1 MGPED
6 QPPAGGDEPP
16 PPRRHEP
23 LPDERPKPLQED
35 PQAARRVAALLASP
49 SYREADSDLDFLN
62 SAEARGPR
70 LELDYLKAE
79 LLLQRHGVTDA
90 IVVFGSTRIV
100 EPAAAQAR
108 LADARAFAAA
118 HPGDPEAA
126 RRAGAAERIVQKAHY
141 YETARE
147 FGRIVGAAGAL
158 PGGGRLAVVTG
169 GGPGIMEAA
178 NRGAFDVGAETVG
191 FNISLPHEQFPN
203 PYLTPELC
211 FRFHYFAIRK
221 LHFVLRARAL
231 VAFPGGFGT
240 LDELFE
246 TLTLAQTRV
255 MKPLPIILVGEAW
268 WRRVFDPEFLIEEG
282 VIAPEDRAL
291 FCYAETAREIW
302 QSILNW
308 REKAGEPPF

>member
-126 RRAGAAERIVQKAHY
+126 RRAV
-141 YETARE
+141 
-147 FGRIVGAAGAL
+147 
-158 PGGGRLAVVTG
+158 
-169 GGPGIMEAA
+169 
-178 NRGAFDVGAETVG
+178 
-191 FNISLPHEQFPN
+191 S
-203 PYLTPELC
+203 
-211 FRFHYFAIRK
+211 
-221 LHFVLRARAL
+221 
-231 VAFPGGFGT
+231 
-240 LDELFE
+240 
-246 TLTLAQTRV
+246 
-255 MKPLPIILVGEAW
+255 
-268 WRRVFDPEFLIEEG
+268 
-282 VIAPEDRAL
+282 
-291 FCYAETAREIW
+291 
-302 QSILNW
+302 
-308 REKAGEPPF
+308 